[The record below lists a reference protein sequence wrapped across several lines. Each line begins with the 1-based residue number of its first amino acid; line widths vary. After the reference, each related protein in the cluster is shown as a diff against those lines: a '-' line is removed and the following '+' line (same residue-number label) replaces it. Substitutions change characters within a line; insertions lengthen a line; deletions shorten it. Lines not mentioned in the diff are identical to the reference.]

1 MLSGNTQDRA
11 GPMIRPCRCPRMFKP
26 GGRRVHGV
34 QTHRV
39 RTRDYAQHM
48 TATAPNFAELDLTTT
63 PGCLRILGDWTLPH
77 YAALQR
83 TLQDLQGRIDAHTRI
98 DLDGVDTLDTAG
110 AAVLVDLLGAARL
123 RGLAQETA
131 QWTPARRALLEAV
144 GNALNE
150 YRCEPQPK
158 PPPAWSQLLERIGIA
173 VERFFTQALQLLGFI
188 GLTLETLARGM
199 WHPRRWRLTSLAAHV
214 QQVGLDAV
222 PIVALLSFLV
232 GAVVA
237 FLGATVLADFGASIY
252 TVDLVS
258 ISFLR
263 EFGVLLTAILLAG
276 RTASAFTAQ
285 LGSMKSREEIDAIR
299 VLGLDPIELLVLP
312 RVLALL
318 ISLPLLSFVAMLA
331 GIIGGAMVCIFALD
345 ITPTMFLSML
355 HADTDVRHFLVGLS
369 KAPVFAFLI
378 AVIGCLEGFRVSGSA
393 QSVGEHTTSSVV
405 QSIFVVIVIDAI
417 AALFFMEMGW

>member
-1 MLSGNTQDRA
+1 
-11 GPMIRPCRCPRMFKP
+11 
-26 GGRRVHGV
+26 
-34 QTHRV
+34 
-39 RTRDYAQHM
+39 M
-48 TATAPNFAELDLTTT
+48 TAIAPNFAELDLTTT
-63 PGCLRILGDWTLPH
+63 PARLRIRGDWTLPH
-77 YAALQR
+77 YAALEQ
-83 TLQDLQGRIDAHTRI
+83 TLQELRGRVDAQTSI
-98 DLDGVDTLDTAG
+98 DLDGVDALDTAG
-110 AAVLVDLLGAARL
+110 AALLVDLLGAARL
-123 RGLAQETA
+123 RELAHEA
-131 QWTPARRALLEAV
+131 ARWTPARRALLEMV
-144 GNALNE
+144 GTALHA
-150 YRCEPQPK
+150 YRRQPRLK
-158 PPPAWSQLLERIGIA
+158 ASPTWSQLLERIGVA
-173 VERFFTQALQLLGFI
+173 VEKFYHQALQLLGFI
-188 GLTLETLARGM
+188 GLTLETLARSL
-199 WHPRRWRLTSLAAHV
+199 WRPRRWRVTSLVAHV
-214 QQVGLDAV
+214 EQVGLDAV

-252 TVDLVS
+252 TVDLVA

-299 VLGLDPIELLVLP
+299 VLGLDPMELLVLP

-318 ISLPLLSFVAMLA
+318 ISLPLLSFLAMLA
-331 GIIGGAMVCIFALD
+331 GIIGGATVCIFALD
-345 ITPTMFLSML
+345 ITPAMFLSML
-355 HADTDVRHFLVGLS
+355 HADTPVRHFLVGMS

>member
-1 MLSGNTQDRA
+1 MGITHYA
-11 GPMIRPCRCPRMFKP
+11 GR
-26 GGRRVHGV
+26 
-34 QTHRV
+34 
-39 RTRDYAQHM
+39 M
-48 TATAPNFAELDLTTT
+48 TATAPTFAELDLATT
-63 PGCLRILGDWTLPH
+63 PACLRIHGDWTLPH
-77 YAALQR
+77 YAALER
-83 TLQDLQGRIDAHTRI
+83 ALLGLRGRVNAQTSI

-110 AAVLVDLLGAARL
+110 AALLADLLGATRL
-123 RGLAQETA
+123 RDLAQGTA
-131 QWTPARRALLEAV
+131 RWPLARRALLETV
-144 GNALNE
+144 GIALHE
-150 YRCEPQPK
+150 YRRHPQPK
-158 PPPAWSQLLERIGIA
+158 PPPAWSQLLERVGAA
-173 VERFFTQALQLLGFI
+173 VDNFYHQTLQLLGFI
-188 GLTLETLARGM
+188 GLTLETFARCL
-199 WHPRRWRLTSLAAHV
+199 WRPRRWRMTSLVAHV
-214 QQVGLDAV
+214 EQIGLDAV

-252 TVDLVS
+252 TVDLVA

-285 LGSMKSREEIDAIR
+285 IGSMKSGEEIDAIR
-299 VLGLDPIELLVLP
+299 TLGLDPMELLVLP

-318 ISLPLLSFVAMLA
+318 ISLPLLSFLAMLA

-345 ITPTMFLSML
+345 ITPAMFLSML
-355 HADTDVRHFLVGLS
+355 HADTDARHFLVGMS

-405 QSIFVVIVIDAI
+405 QSIFVVIVVDAT
-417 AALFFMEMGW
+417 AALFFMELGW